1 MVQLPTRP
9 ELGQIMDA
17 IKDRAILRLD
27 RGGWVTRCNQAA
39 PKILGYRIRDLAG
52 RHCSFLF
59 ADAGAGQENAREA
72 LEVAASDGRHEHHG
86 WQARADGSHF
96 WAEVIITPL
105 AGQDGSSLE
114 YVAAI
119 RDLTQ
124 PKGQKDGLK
133 AALDVSRAILTGLEP
148 GAEFQMIAE
157 RARALVEADV
167 ADVRIVDASGTM
179 LVLRGISEQRGSDV
193 HPHVLAP
200 ELPVRGSICGSVL
213 EAGRPRLLSNPGAA
227 LGYLLFAEA
236 EDVQQG
242 TPGPALVVPLRAR
255 GARLGVLTASNSRGR
270 APLERHHVQTMA
282 VFANQVALTVQQV
295 RHRREQERLVLIEE
309 RRRLGRD
316 IHDGVIQSL
325 YAVTLSL
332 AMAIERAQD
341 DRLQNQLAN
350 MTAHVDGVI
359 ADLRGLVRELRSS
372 GRDA

>member
-52 RHCSFLF
+52 RHFSFLF
-59 ADAGAGQENAREA
+59 ADGGAGQVKAREA
-72 LEVAASDGRHEHHG
+72 LEVAVADGRYEHHG

-96 WAEVIITPL
+96 WAQVIITPL
-105 AGQDGSSLE
+105 AGHHGSSLE

-124 PKGQKDGLK
+124 PKRQKDGLK
-133 AALDVSRAILTGLEP
+133 AALDVSRAVLTGLEP

-167 ADVRIVDASGTM
+167 ADVRIVDASGAM
-179 LVLRGISEQRGSDV
+179 LVLRGISERRGSDV

-200 ELPVRGSICGSVL
+200 ELPVQGSICGSVL
-213 EAGRPRLLSNPGAA
+213 EAGRPRLLSDPGAA

-236 EDVQQG
+236 EDVQQV

-270 APLERHHVQTMA
+270 APLERYHLQTMA
-282 VFANQVALTVQQV
+282 LFANQVTLTLQQV
-295 RHRREQERLVLIEE
+295 RHRREQERQVLIEE